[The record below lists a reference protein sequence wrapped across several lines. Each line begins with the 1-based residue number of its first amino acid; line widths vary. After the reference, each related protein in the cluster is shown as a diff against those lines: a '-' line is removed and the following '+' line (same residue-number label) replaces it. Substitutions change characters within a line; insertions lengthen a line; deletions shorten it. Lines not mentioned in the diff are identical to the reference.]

1 MRWARWEKWVSRE
14 GAKKRMAGAG
24 GNVDRAHGGESED
37 RWTGLLGGREDSE
50 GLVERG
56 REGGEDNETEFFGE
70 PGENY

>member
-1 MRWARWEKWVSRE
+1 
-14 GAKKRMAGAG
+14 MAGAG